1 MEYRSILVWFYPLRH
16 YFMKFSYVLLIVLAV
31 LFVAWCLFGIFS
43 IRGIESP
50 KYTVAEKANT
60 YEIRDYAPM
69 ILATAETEGT
79 LDEATNQGFRLIA
92 GYIFGDNTTQTSIA
106 MTVPVS
112 AAKSEPIA
120 MTAPVLAAGESA
132 QGKYTISFVMPSK
145 YTLDT
150 IPKPNNPAV
159 VLVEVPAKKVAVLS
173 FSWFTPEAR
182 VNAKKALLLEAI
194 KADGLEAAGSPTAA
208 FYNPPWTPP
217 FMRRNEIWLELL
229 APKES

>member
-1 MEYRSILVWFYPLRH
+1 
-16 YFMKFSYVLLIVLAV
+16 MKFPYILLIVLGV
-31 LFVAWCLFGIFS
+31 LFLAWCLFGIFS
-43 IRGIESP
+43 VRGIESP
-50 KYTVAEKANT
+50 KYTVLEKSSV
-60 YEIRDYAPM
+60 YEIREYAPM
-69 ILATAETEGT
+69 ILATAEAEGT

-92 GYIFGDNTTQTSIA
+92 DYIFGNNTTQTPIA

-120 MTAPVLAAGESA
+120 MTAPVLAAGESD
-132 QGKYTISFVMPSK
+132 QGHYTISFVMPSK

-159 VLVEVPAKKVAVLS
+159 VLVEVPAKKMAILS

-182 VNAKKALLLEAI
+182 VNAKKALLVDAL
-194 KADGLEAAGSPTAA
+194 KAAGVETVGEPTAA

-217 FMRRNEIWLELL
+217 FMRRNEIWVELL
-229 APKES
+229 APQES